1 MPNSNKQKQAA
12 QILSH
17 HRLPTIMT
25 AATTME
31 ESLGVQGTPA
41 IFYVSFMY

>member
-1 MPNSNKQKQAA
+1 MPNSNKQKQTA
-12 QILSH
+12 QILTH
-17 HRLPTIMT
+17 HQHMT

>member
-1 MPNSNKQKQAA
+1 MLKTAA
-12 QILSH
+12 NAEQQQTKTNCTNFNA
-17 HRLPTIMT
+17 P